1 MLSPIDTILL
11 LALPASGKSEV
22 RRYLSLLPPERRRDE
37 FGVGEMV
44 QLDDFPYVHLMRS
57 IDDEIEALGQ
67 RRMFFTAA
75 DRSFDDARD
84 WGTLI
89 QLINEDYADLVER
102 HVFQPDSAAIYLM
115 DRLEQAAQSV
125 GIPPRLAK
133 LEEKSRRALAERI
146 EGLAKGL
153 LADKFD
159 AYPDRLDDKT
169 IVVEFARGGPDG
181 STLPLEAPYGY
192 AYSLSLLSREILE
205 RSGILYI
212 WVTPEESRRKNEA
225 RADPNDPGS
234 ILHHGVPLPVMLND
248 YGCDD
253 IAWLEQHGDKPGTV
267 TVEAHGRRFN
277 LPLARF
283 DNRVDKTSFVR
294 EAPESWPREAVEAL
308 HAELRKAFTSLPLRG
323 AAGR

>member
-1 MLSPIDTILL
+1 MLSLIDTILL

-22 RRYLSLLPPERRRDE
+22 RRYLSLLPPQRRRNE

-57 IDDEIEALGQ
+57 IDDELEGFGR
-67 RRMFFTAA
+67 RRMFFAAA

-89 QLINEDYADLVER
+89 ELLNEDYADLVER
-102 HVFQPDSAAIYLM
+102 RMFEPDSAAIHM
-115 DRLEQAAQSV
+115 MERLDKAAERV
-125 GIPPRLAK
+125 GIPARLGV
-133 LEEKSRRALAERI
+133 LDEKSRRALAGRI
-146 EGLAKGL
+146 EGLAKGM

-169 IVVEFARGGPDG
+169 IVLEFARGGPQG
-181 STLPLEAPYGY
+181 SSLPLTEPYGY
-192 AYSLSLLSREILE
+192 AYSLSLLSRDILE

-225 RADPNDPGS
+225 RTDPDDPGS
-234 ILHHGVPLPVMLND
+234 ILHHGVPLSVMLND

-253 IAWLEQHGDKPGTV
+253 MEWLAEHGEQPGTV
-267 TVEAHGRRFN
+267 TVEAHGSRFN

-294 EAPESWPREAVEAL
+294 EKPESWPEDAVEAL
-308 HAELRKAFTSLPLRG
+308 DGELRRAFRSLLAEHTS
-323 AAGR
+323 AQ